1 MGKRLCPLTLM
12 AGCFQSLT
20 AITSQNLSIF
30 GEAGPP
36 QVPNNKQGLCVLW
49 ERPGEEGEEAFCTL
63 RWRTLWRFD
72 GPPAPPFFPDYTVFP
87 QLFPLAPEPSAS
99 SIFLT

>member
-1 MGKRLCPLTLM
+1 M

-49 ERPGEEGEEAFCTL
+49 ERPGEEEEEAFCTHSGGAL
-63 RWRTLWRFD
+63 FGGLMV
-72 GPPAPPFFPDYTVFP
+72 PPPPPFFPDYTVFP